1 MLWLVREPGLPYYTD
16 GEDEIGQLTM
26 DLKKKLGLRIRAIR
40 KAKGLTQEQLSD
52 AAGISLT
59 FIGVTERG
67 KNIPSLKTCNRLAE
81 ALGVTLSELFNFS
94 GDDEKETAIMA
105 LSSYLREKDTGQVRI
120 VREIAEKIEHYG
132 KSEK

>member
-1 MLWLVREPGLPYYTD
+1 MRHASAARRISSLVAFFDRSASE
-16 GEDEIGQLTM
+16 
-26 DLKKKLGLRIRAIR
+26 RA
-40 KAKGLTQEQLSD
+40 
-52 AAGISLT
+52 SLAT
-59 FIGVTERG
+59 SSPI
-67 KNIPSLKTCNRLAE
+67 
-81 ALGVTLSELFNFS
+81 LFNFS